1 MSNSSVYGKK
11 VENLRKKGNAR
22 LVDNAYD
29 YKNNVS
35 KQCFVS
41 QKIFGKTFVAIYEIK
56 PILILDKSIYVG
68 FSILDLSKLLMY
80 EFHYKQIQLKYG
92 YGANLLFTD
101 TDSLVYEIERDNV
114 YEDFYVNNNLFDFS
128 DYPEDSKFFDSVNKK
143 VIGKMKDEVKR
154 KKTSEFV
161 G

>member
-1 MSNSSVYGKK
+1 MSNSSVYGKT
-11 VENLRKKGNAR
+11 VENLRKKGNAG
-22 LVDNAYD
+22 LVNNAYD

-80 EFHYKQIQLKYG
+80 EFHYK
-92 YGANLLFTD
+92 
-101 TDSLVYEIERDNV
+101 
-114 YEDFYVNNNLFDFS
+114 
-128 DYPEDSKFFDSVNKK
+128 
-143 VIGKMKDEVKR
+143 
-154 KKTSEFV
+154 
-161 G
+161 

>member
-1 MSNSSVYGKK
+1 MNNSSVYGKT
-11 VENLRKKGNAR
+11 VENLSKKWKAR
-22 LVDNAYD
+22 LVNNAYD
-29 YKNNVS
+29 YKKYAS
-35 KQCFVS
+35 KPSFVS
-41 QKIFGKTFVAIYEIK
+41 QKIFGKTFVAVYESK

-80 EFHYKQIQLKYG
+80 EFHYKYIELKYG

-101 TDSLVYEIERDNV
+101 TDCLVYEIERDNV

-128 DYPEDSKFFDSVNKK
+128 DYPEDSKFLDPVNKK

-154 KKTSEFV
+154 KKIGEFV